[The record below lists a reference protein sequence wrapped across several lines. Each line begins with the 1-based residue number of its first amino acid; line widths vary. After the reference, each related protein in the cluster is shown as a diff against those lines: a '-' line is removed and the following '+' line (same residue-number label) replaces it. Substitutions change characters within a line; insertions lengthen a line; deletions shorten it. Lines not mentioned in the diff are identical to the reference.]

1 MQRLVVDSLTVRVGP
16 DGPALLRDVSFT
28 LGHGER
34 RALVGRS
41 GAGKSLIAATTLR
54 LLQAPL
60 VAASGSVSL
69 NGIDLLRLDSRSMRE
84 QRGRGVFW
92 LFQSTGSALNPCMD
106 VQTHVLRAAKRRG
119 GPGADRAA
127 ATAIDAVGLSAAAR
141 KYPFELSGGMRQRVL
156 IAMAMVLE
164 PQVLIADEPTTGLDP
179 LTQGEVL
186 SALHT
191 LLQRTGASLLFI
203 THDMRAAGVLCSD
216 AIVLDRGAVAAA
228 GPWRTL
234 AESGPAARALVD
246 AARGVER

>member
-1 MQRLVVDSLTVRVGP
+1 MQRLVVDNLTVRAGP
-16 DGPALLRDVSFT
+16 EGPALLHDVSFT

-41 GAGKSLIAATTLR
+41 GAGKSLIAATILR
-54 LLQAPL
+54 LLPSPL
-60 VAASGSVSL
+60 IVVGGSVSL
-69 NGIDLLRLDSRSMRE
+69 NGIDLLRLDRRSMRE
-84 QRGRGVFW
+84 HRGRGVFW

-106 VQTHVLRAAKRRG
+106 VQTHVRRAAARQG
-119 GPGADRAA
+119 SGTDRTA

-179 LTQGEVL
+179 ITQNEVL
-186 SALHT
+186 SGLNT

-234 AESGPAARALVD
+234 VDGGAAARALVD

>member
-1 MQRLVVDSLTVRVGP
+1 MQRLVVDNLTVRVGP
-16 DGPALLRDVSFT
+16 DGPALLRDVSFA

-41 GAGKSLIAATTLR
+41 GAGKSLIAATILR
-54 LLQAPL
+54 LLPAPL
-60 VAASGSVSL
+60 VAVSGSVLLS
-69 NGIDLLRLDSRSMRE
+69 GMDLLRLDSRSMRE
-84 QRGRGVFW
+84 HRGRGVFW

-106 VQTHVLRAAKRRG
+106 VQTHVRRAAAHQG
-119 GPGADRAA
+119 TSGTDQAA
-127 ATAIDAVGLSAAAR
+127 ATAINAVGLSAAAR

-179 LTQGEVL
+179 ITQGEVL
-186 SALHT
+186 SGLNT

-228 GPWRTL
+228 GPWQTL
-234 AESGPAARALVD
+234 ADRGSAARELVD
-246 AARGVER
+246 AARKVER